1 MGQNTPAGPACSS
14 TMAWREMRSR
24 SRSVKDRE
32 TGREIINCQA
42 NMRIEMFIWARTD
55 REREKITDIYK

>member
-1 MGQNTPAGPACSS
+1 
-14 TMAWREMRSR
+14 MAWREMRSR

-42 NMRIEMFIWARTD
+42 NMRIEMFIWGQNRQ
-55 REREKITDIYK
+55 RVREKITDIYK